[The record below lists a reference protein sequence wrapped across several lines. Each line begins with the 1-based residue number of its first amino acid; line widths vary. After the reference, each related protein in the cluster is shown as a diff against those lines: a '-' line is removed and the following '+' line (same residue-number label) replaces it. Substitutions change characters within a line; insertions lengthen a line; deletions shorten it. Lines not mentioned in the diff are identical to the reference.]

1 MTDFACR
8 VGFALL
14 DLVSSVTETLEHGPA
29 ASSVTDFAC
38 RVGFAPVI
46 GFACRVKG
54 LGLFT
59 CRVVLF
65 RVNVNVFQT
74 RRYCCF

>member
-38 RVGFAPVI
+38 RVGFAPVTD
-46 GFACRVKG
+46 FACGVQR
-54 LGLFT
+54 LGLF
-59 CRVVLF
+59 CLGLCSVVLF
-65 RVNVNVFQT
+65 RVVSGFV
-74 RRYCCF
+74 

>member
-14 DLVSSVTETLEHGPA
+14 NLVSSVTETLEHGPA

-38 RVGFAPVI
+38 RVGFAPVT

-54 LGLFT
+54 F
-59 CRVVLF
+59 RVVLF
-65 RVNVNVFQT
+65 RVVLF
-74 RRYCCF
+74 CLGLFCFV

>member
-38 RVGFAPVI
+38 RVGFAPVT
-46 GFACRVKG
+46 GFVCRVKG
-54 LGLFT
+54 LGLF
-59 CRVVLF
+59 RVVLCCLGLF
-65 RVNVNVFQT
+65 RVV
-74 RRYCCF
+74 

>member
-14 DLVSSVTETLEHGPA
+14 NLVSSVTETLEHGPA

-38 RVGFAPVI
+38 RVGFAPVT

-54 LGLFT
+54 LGLF
-59 CRVVLF
+59 RVVLF
-65 RVNVNVFQT
+65 CLGLFRGVLFSFV
-74 RRYCCF
+74 

>member
-38 RVGFAPVI
+38 RVGFAPVT
-46 GFACRVKG
+46 GFACRVKRLG
-54 LGLFT
+54 FFCLGLF
-59 CRVVLF
+59 CFVLF
-65 RVNVNVFQT
+65 GVV
-74 RRYCCF
+74 